1 MKSQEKIV
9 ILLGDIAFPLIGFF
23 FWNWGFYFI
32 ALYFIIDQLAKQAFL
47 IVRLKNISL
56 QFTEKAILLSKSM
69 ALFFFEVLI
78 IILINYQMTV
88 EFNPINGIIKFLS
101 YEDMGIQ
108 QGVVLIPLL
117 IFAEWMKTRTER
129 RSKQSDELKQQNIN
143 RSLQQSQIRLSM
155 LGIILGIVNFNMLTE
170 LLIVILFLIGIGLS
184 VFAPLKKIIKQA
196 LPILVM
202 H

>member
-78 IILINYQMTV
+78 IVLINYQMTV

-129 RSKQSDELKQQNIN
+129 RSKQSDEIKQQNIN

-196 LPILVM
+196 
-202 H
+202 

>member
-9 ILLGDIAFPLIGFF
+9 SLLGDIAFPLIGFF

-88 EFNPINGIIKFLS
+88 EFNPINGIINFLS

-129 RSKQSDELKQQNIN
+129 RSKQSDEIKQQNIN

-196 LPILVM
+196 
-202 H
+202 